1 MKMRINRFSDD
12 YQVIDS
18 GSFLLM
24 TPDSNAK
31 VALDMH
37 PEYDFSLELTWT
49 FKEGKPGE
57 DVRVEP
63 GKHDNN
69 HIELIVTNGNGFLG
83 NGTQKA
89 MRLAAFTN
97 GDVLLCNYFFSRP
110 TNDNPRLFTYTL
122 YIEKAGE

>member
-1 MKMRINRFSDD
+1 MQIDCFSDD
-12 YQVIDS
+12 YKVIGS
-18 GSFLLM
+18 GSFLLR
-24 TPDSNAK
+24 TPKSSAK
-31 VALDMH
+31 IALDMR
-37 PEYDFSLELTWT
+37 PEYNYVLEILWT
-49 FKEGKPGE
+49 FKDGKPGE
-57 DVRVEP
+57 DVHVEP

-83 NGTQKA
+83 NGTQTA
-89 MRLAAFTN
+89 MRVAEFSN